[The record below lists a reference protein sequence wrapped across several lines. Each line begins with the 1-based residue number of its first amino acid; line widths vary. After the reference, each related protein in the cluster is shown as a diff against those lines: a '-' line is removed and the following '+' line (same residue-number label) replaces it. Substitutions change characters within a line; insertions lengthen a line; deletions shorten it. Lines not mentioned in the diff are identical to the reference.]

1 VSADA
6 LQELRASVRNYYSAK
21 VARHGPTPL
30 GVDWPN
36 AISQQLRFVQL
47 LKLCDFSAPFSLSDF
62 GCGYGALLEFLD
74 VRHRGAPI
82 AYHGIDIS
90 SSMVDTARGCW
101 SKNPHATF
109 VVGARC
115 TRETDYAL
123 ASGVFNVRLG
133 HPVAVWESYV
143 AEILADLNGSSRIG
157 FAVNFMLPH
166 DERPTEDELY
176 RTAPERWIEFCRQ
189 QLGRNVETVRDYG
202 LREFTL
208 LVRRR

>member
-6 LQELRASVRNYYSAK
+6 LQELHASVRSYYSAK

-47 LKLCDFSAPFSLSDF
+47 LKLCDFSVPFSLSDF

-74 VRHRGAPI
+74 LRHRGAQI
-82 AYHGIDIS
+82 AYHGIDLS
-90 SSMVDTARGCW
+90 PSMVDTARGCW
-101 SKNPHATF
+101 SKNPQATF

-115 TRETDYAL
+115 TRQTDYAL

-176 RTAPERWIEFCRQ
+176 RTFPERWIEFCGQ
-189 QLGRNVETVRDYG
+189 QLGRDVETVRDYG